1 MADDQP
7 QPRNR
12 KERRAAAK
20 ASGTPLSSAKAPKS
34 TTTAPAA
41 SKLDFSQSSP
51 AHDDAVT
58 ENDLGIPMAMPD
70 FSGPKG
76 KTLYDLAE
84 ERMRELARTGRDVS
98 SLEGEQVDF
107 PVDGKGQAV
116 RVSGS
121 PDEEDFGPVAEAL
134 LYAFTLTSLHFTLDV
149 LVHNQYRE
157 QTDWREI
164 WGRAAQV
171 MPILWLVVYMSKT
184 PTAMRF
190 PMLRQWVFF
199 ATAVA
204 AGCYCVYVGN
214 MFGYYAVMKQAPPVG
229 VLWIWTVV
237 ELQLAYAASSVLA
250 VLGYTWWNKFG
261 LF

>member
-51 AHDDAVT
+51 AHDAAT

-116 RVSGS
+116 RVSG
-121 PDEEDFGPVAEAL
+121 DDEDFGPVAEAL

-171 MPILWLVVYMSKT
+171 MPILWLVVYMAKT

>member
-20 ASGTPLSSAKAPKS
+20 ASGTPLSSAKAPKPA
-34 TTTAPAA
+34 APTA
-41 SKLDFSQSSP
+41 SKLDFSQSTP
-51 AHDDAVT
+51 ADNASSAT
-58 ENDLGIPMAMPD
+58 ENDLGIPMALPD

-76 KTLYDLAE
+76 KTLYEIAE
-84 ERMRELARTGRDVS
+84 ERMRELHRTGKDVS
-98 SLEGEQVDF
+98 SLEGERVEF
-107 PVDGKGQAV
+107 PVDGKGDAM
-116 RVSGS
+116 RVSGE
-121 PDEEDFGPVAEAL
+121 DDFGPVAEAL
-134 LYAFTLTSLHFTLDV
+134 LYAFTLTALHFTLDV

-157 QTDWREI
+157 RIAWAEI
-164 WGRAAQV
+164 WPRTAQV
-171 MPILWLVVYMSKT
+171 APILWLVVYMFKT

-214 MFGYYAVMKQAPPVG
+214 AFGYYAVMKQAPPVG

-237 ELQLAYAASSVLA
+237 ELDLFYAAGSVVI
-250 VLGYTWWNKFG
+250 VLGYTWWNRFG